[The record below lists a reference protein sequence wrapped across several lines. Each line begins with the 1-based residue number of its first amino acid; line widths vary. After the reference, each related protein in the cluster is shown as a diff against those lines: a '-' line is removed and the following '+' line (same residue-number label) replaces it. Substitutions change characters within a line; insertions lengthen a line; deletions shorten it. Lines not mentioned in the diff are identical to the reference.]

1 MGPWEA
7 LPGGWRVAGKLE
19 LNGLS
24 GPFQPKSFYD
34 AMILI
39 ETLFNLRSQ
48 TFCCVVQTS
57 LSNVCK
63 CCTRAALSEESV
75 LWYSLTCVS

>member
-1 MGPWEA
+1 MGPWKA
-7 LPGGWRVAGKLE
+7 RSGGWHMAGELE

-39 ETLFNLRSQ
+39 ETERS
-48 TFCCVVQTS
+48 F
-57 LSNVCK
+57 
-63 CCTRAALSEESV
+63 
-75 LWYSLTCVS
+75 